1 MSVTGERAGIFGAT
15 AARVEG
21 FFAQSALLR
30 FTYSLTHGM
39 SRHGVAVHASAMAF
53 DLFLSLIPLLAL
65 AGWLLTVLLRES
77 PQALHSVST
86 LLESTPGQVHLVLQ
100 THFGRF
106 KGGVAPLAMIVS
118 VYMASNAFHTFM
130 NVFENATGALQR
142 SWWVKRAI
150 ALGCVFAAILM
161 LALTG
166 VVAVAVAGG
175 PARVMSALLG
185 SAEIPALAQRIAYL
199 VGAGMGTAFLA
210 GFFRIAVVHR
220 GRKRH
225 VWRGAALTVGL
236 GVLVSWGFAQYL
248 RTLARYTLYY
258 GSLATVAMTLF
269 WVYLWSIALLV
280 GMELN
285 AQLEQEER
293 RHMPRPSSRPAAP
306 RPPGARVPTPR
317 VGVQPARA
325 RAARSRPRTP

>member
-1 MSVTGERAGIFGAT
+1 VPGERPGFFGVVG
-15 AARVEG
+15 ARVEG
-21 FFAQSALLR
+21 FFAQSAVLR
-30 FTYSLTHGM
+30 FTFSLAHGM
-39 SRHGVAVHASAMAF
+39 SRDGVWVYASAMAF

-77 PQALHSVST
+77 PQALQSVST
-86 LLESTPGQVHLVLQ
+86 LLDSTPGQVHLVLQ

-106 KGGVAPLAMIVS
+106 KGGVAPLAMMVS

-130 NVFENATGALQR
+130 NVFENATGAARR

-150 ALGCVFAAILM
+150 ALGCVFAVILM

-175 PARVMSALLG
+175 PARVMSAMLG
-185 SAEIPALAQRIAYL
+185 SSEIPALAQRIAYL

-236 GVLVSWGFAQYL
+236 GLVVSWGFAQYL

-269 WVYLWSIALLV
+269 WVYLWSFALLV

-293 RHMPRPSSRPAAP
+293 RHMPRPSTRPPAA
-306 RPPGARVPTPR
+306 RPPGARAPATRGGVPAGRGRKARPHPR
-317 VGVQPARA
+317 AP
-325 RAARSRPRTP
+325 